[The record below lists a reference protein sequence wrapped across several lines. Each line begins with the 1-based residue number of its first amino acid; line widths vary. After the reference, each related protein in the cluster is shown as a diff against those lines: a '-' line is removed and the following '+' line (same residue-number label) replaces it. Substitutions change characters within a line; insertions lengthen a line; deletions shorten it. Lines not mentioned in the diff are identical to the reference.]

1 MFPPSWK
8 SLRLRDTI
16 MCARKRSR
24 PEAKPCPFPQK
35 QTFARA
41 AAHADLITAAV
52 GFYPAQIIRAQ
63 RKN

>member
-1 MFPPSWK
+1 MF
-8 SLRLRDTI
+8 
-16 MCARKRSR
+16 ARKRSR
-24 PEAKPCPFPQK
+24 PEAKPCPIPQK